1 MVRKVRKDAATEVKD
16 GYMAEIDQQIDDLF
30 VNFEDDEFS
39 DDILLQGEPEVEV

>member
-1 MVRKVRKDAATEVKD
+1 MRKVRKDATTEVKD